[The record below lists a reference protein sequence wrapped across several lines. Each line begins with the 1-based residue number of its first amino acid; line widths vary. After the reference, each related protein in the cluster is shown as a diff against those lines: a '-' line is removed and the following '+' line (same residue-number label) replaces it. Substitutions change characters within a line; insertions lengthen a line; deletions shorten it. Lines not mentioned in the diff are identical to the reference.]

1 MAVKVD
7 EAGSHEP
14 PRYGPSLPWLGRI
27 HPYFKDPEHVLVLKL
42 DILLLVWAFIAGLLK
57 DMDQSGTTQAYVS
70 GMKEALS
77 LYGNELVEFTTY
89 FSIGYA
95 IFIVPSQMIQTRIR
109 PSLFLP
115 ICEIIW
121 GAVTLATYKAPNA
134 KTGGTSLAISAP
146 IRILKPFGGYRAIE
160 DNEC

>member
-1 MAVKVD
+1 MPLRPIQKMLVTEDAP
-7 EAGSHEP
+7 SSQEP
-14 PRYGPSLPWLGRI
+14 HRQNMSTPWLSRI
-27 HPYFKDPEHVLVLKL
+27 HLYFKDPEHVLVLKL
-42 DILLLVWAFIAGLLK
+42 DIFLLVWAFVAGLLK

-95 IFIVPSQMIQTRIR
+95 IFIVPSQMIQTRVR

-134 KTGGTSLAISAP
+134 RTGEQATLNSV
-146 IRILKPFGGYRAIE
+146 
-160 DNEC
+160 C